1 MMAAILIVDDEPH
14 VRLLIERIL
23 EPLEDEGAELHFA
36 EDGEEALRVAREVRP
51 QLVFL
56 DVMMPCKD
64 GVAVCRELRSDPA
77 LAGVRVVILTAMGQ
91 EADRERAEAAGAD
104 VYLTKPFNPLQVEA
118 LARETLNMP

>member
-1 MMAAILIVDDEPH
+1 MAAILIVDDEPH